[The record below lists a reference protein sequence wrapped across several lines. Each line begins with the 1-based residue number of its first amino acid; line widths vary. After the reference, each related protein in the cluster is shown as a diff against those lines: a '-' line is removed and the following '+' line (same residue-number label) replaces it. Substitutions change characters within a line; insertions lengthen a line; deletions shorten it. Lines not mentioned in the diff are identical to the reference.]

1 MIGKEILKVQVIF
14 VSIIAPWAKVVA
26 TMETVAA
33 VSLMSERL
41 AVALLVA
48 TMIECLML
56 MLTIPCLAAELDPQY
71 H

>member
-41 AVALLVA
+41 AVALLKA
-48 TMIECLML
+48 TMIGC
-56 MLTIPCLAAELDPQY
+56 
-71 H
+71 

>member
-1 MIGKEILKVQVIF
+1 MV
-14 VSIIAPWAKVVA
+14 

-41 AVALLVA
+41 AVALLLA
-48 TMIECLML
+48 TMIGCLML
-56 MLTIPCLAAELDPQY
+56 MLIIPCLAAELDPQY